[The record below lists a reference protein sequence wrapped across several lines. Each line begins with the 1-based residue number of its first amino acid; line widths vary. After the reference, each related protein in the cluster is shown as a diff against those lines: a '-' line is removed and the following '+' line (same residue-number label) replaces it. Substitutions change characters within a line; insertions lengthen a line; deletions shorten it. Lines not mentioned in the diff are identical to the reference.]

1 MPVKVGKRIEPGV
14 IPASV
19 MQYILQCLQDIC
31 YGQVVLVAQDGRLI
45 QVEREE
51 KLRLAG
57 ACLPR
62 EHASMAEEDLTGL
75 AQRIR
80 TAVIHLD
87 FGQLVI
93 VVKAGNVVQIERTVK
108 QRFTGLDGEGI

>member
-51 KLRLAG
+51 KLR
-57 ACLPR
+57 R
-62 EHASMAEEDLTGL
+62 ERVSSGSMRAWQRRNSPVSRSASAP
-75 AQRIR
+75 
-80 TAVIHLD
+80 HLS
-87 FGQLVI
+87 I
-93 VVKAGNVVQIERTVK
+93 
-108 QRFTGLDGEGI
+108 